1 MNPLVVI
8 NLTRNIFFYLYAAKA
23 KGFVVKSMVAS
34 VKKIAF
40 EIMLLSGFVA
50 GVVAFAIHG
59 W

>member
-8 NLTRNIFFYLYAAKA
+8 NLTRNIFCYLYAAQA
-23 KGFVVKSMVAS
+23 KGFVVKSMGAS

-40 EIMLLSGFVA
+40 EIMLLSGFVLEIA
-50 GVVAFAIHG
+50 TFVIHG